1 MEDEMGIRHLKIF
14 ACVCSEGSMSGA
26 AKKLFM
32 AQPSVSQ
39 AIMELER
46 HYGVVLFERLGRRLY
61 ITAAGK
67 KLLDYARHIINLHEQ
82 LEREM
87 RDLSSKGGVRIGA
100 SMTVGSCILV
110 DMVKRFKQTSP
121 GSNVE
126 SVVDNTSVIEEM
138 LLLDQVDIGVV
149 EGAVHSAE
157 LTVKP
162 FMDDELVLVCAA
174 DHPWALTGEV
184 DLKELE
190 AADFIV
196 REQGSG
202 TRELFESV
210 MAANEVKWKM
220 VGVYNNAET
229 IKNAVAAG
237 LGVSVIS
244 RMAVENE
251 LEKGMLVAVQIRG
264 MSFRRKFSIVHHKN
278 KYISEAMK
286 WFMDSCI

>member
-1 MEDEMGIRHLKIF
+1 MGTRHLRIF

-67 KLLDYARHIINLHEQ
+67 KLLDYAHHIINLQEEV
-82 LEREM
+82 EREM
-87 RDLSSKGGVRIGA
+87 RDISSKGAIRVGA
-100 SMTVGSCILV
+100 SMTVGSCILL
-110 DMVKRFKQTSP
+110 DLLKRFKEAGP
-121 GSNVE
+121 GSSVE

-149 EGAVHSAE
+149 EGAVHSAD

-162 FMDDELVLVCAA
+162 FMDDELVLICPSC
-174 DHPWALTGEV
+174 HPWAAKGAV
-184 DLKELE
+184 GPGELE
-190 AADFIV
+190 KVEFIV

-210 MAANEVKWKM
+210 MAAEGIKWRRT
-220 VGVYNNAET
+220 GVYNNAET
-229 IKNAVAAG
+229 IKNAVASG
-237 LGVSVIS
+237 LGVSVVS
-244 RMAVENE
+244 KMAVERE
-251 LEKGMLVAVQIRG
+251 LESGMLVSVKIRDI
-264 MSFRRKFSIVHHKN
+264 SFKRKFSIVYHKN
-278 KYISEAMK
+278 KFISEAMK
-286 WFMDSCI
+286 LFMQECI

>member
-1 MEDEMGIRHLKIF
+1 MKMGIRHLRIF

-39 AIMELER
+39 AIMEMEK

-67 KLLDYARHIINLHEQ
+67 KLLDYAHHIINLQEEV
-82 LEREM
+82 EREM

-110 DMVKRFKQTSP
+110 DLVKRFKQASP

-138 LLLDQVDIGVV
+138 LLLDQIDIGVV
-149 EGAVHSAE
+149 EGAVHSAD

-162 FMDDELVLVCAA
+162 FMDDELVLICSSG
-174 DHPWALTGEV
+174 HPWAAKGAV
-184 DLKELE
+184 SPGELE
-190 AADFIV
+190 KAEFIV

-202 TRELFESV
+202 TREMFESV
-210 MAANEVKWKM
+210 MAAKGVKWRRT
-220 VGVYNNAET
+220 GVYNNAET
-229 IKNAVAAG
+229 IKKAVEAG

-244 RMAVENE
+244 KMAVEAE
-251 LEKGMLVAVQIRG
+251 LESGELAAVQIRG
-264 MSFRRKFSIVHHKN
+264 MRFKRSFSIVHHKN
-278 KYISEAMK
+278 KYISEVMK
-286 WFMDSCI
+286 IFMDSCI

>member
-1 MEDEMGIRHLKIF
+1 MGIRHLRIF

-39 AIMELER
+39 AIMELEK

-67 KLLDYARHIINLHEQ
+67 KLLDYAHHIINLHEQ

-87 RDLSSKGGVRIGA
+87 RDLSSSGDIRIGA

-110 DMVKRFKQTSP
+110 DLVKRFKHTSP

-126 SVVDNTSVIEEM
+126 SVVDNTSAIEEM

-149 EGAVHSAE
+149 EGAVHSAD

-162 FMDDELVLVCAA
+162 FMDDELVLICSSG
-174 DHPWALTGEV
+174 HPWAAKGAV
-184 DLKELE
+184 SPSELE
-190 AADFIV
+190 EAEFIV

-210 MAANEVKWKM
+210 MAAKGVKWRRA
-220 VGVYNNAET
+220 GVYNNAET
-229 IKNAVAAG
+229 IKKAVEAG

-244 RMAVENE
+244 KMAVEAE
-251 LEKGMLVAVQIRG
+251 LESGELAAVQIRG
-264 MSFRRKFSIVHHKN
+264 MRFKRKFSIVNHKN
-278 KYISEAMK
+278 KYISEVMK
-286 WFMDSCI
+286 IFMDSCI